1 LVEEIIDFGHAQ
13 VFEAATNYTCIVVL
27 EREGDNDLGYVAV
40 HGSSD
45 EVRRTVATHALPA
58 AEHYRASEL
67 GEAPWILLPGDER
80 QILDTMREAGPPLSD
95 ATRQIFQG
103 LITSADPI
111 YIVEDRGTRGARRVV
126 TTKAGTELEL
136 EPDLLH
142 PLASGSDVER
152 YALRTLNSLLLFPYR
167 RDKDKMRLLTEEE
180 LQTLPLT
187 WEYLCAN
194 EVELRRREKGKMDHD
209 GWWAFGRTQSL
220 GLHGQPK
227 LGVAATVKRLEVA
240 ADPAGAAYFH
250 NVRVN
255 GILPRDDGPSLPV
268 LTAVL
273 NSRAIDFAF
282 RRGAAP
288 LQNGFYTANK
298 QFIAWLPVSTKLPSD
313 LEVAGTR
320 LHELVALAEAERSGF
335 LDWLSSIIGAR
346 PRDLAGA
353 EALTNY
359 SQTGLDGVLAVLD
372 KNASRLTIDPRRRAE
387 RERIGQ
393 ELTESTRR
401 ITDLDAERT
410 LLERDVDAAV
420 YDAYGLSA
428 AQQARIASEYQ

>member
-1 LVEEIIDFGHAQ
+1 
-13 VFEAATNYTCIVVL
+13 
-27 EREGDNDLGYVAV
+27 
-40 HGSSD
+40 
-45 EVRRTVATHALPA
+45 
-58 AEHYRASEL
+58 
-67 GEAPWILLPGDER
+67 
-80 QILDTMREAGPPLSD
+80 MRGPH
-95 ATRQIFQG
+95 
-103 LITSADPI
+103 
-111 YIVEDRGTRGARRVV
+111 RVV
-126 TTKAGTELEL
+126 VTKAGAELEL

-152 YALRTLNSLLLFPYR
+152 YALLKLNSLLLFPYR
-167 RDKDKMRLLTEEE
+167 RDKDEMRLVSEGE
-180 LQTLPLT
+180 LQDLPLT
-187 WEYLCAN
+187 WEYLRMK

-220 GLHGQPK
+220 GLHDQPK

-273 NSRAIDFAF
+273 NSRAVDFAF

-298 QFIAWLPVSTKLPSD
+298 QFIAWLPVPTELPDD
-313 LEVAGTR
+313 LDVAGAR
-320 LHELVALAEAERSGF
+320 LHELVALAETERSGF

-353 EALTNY
+353 EALANY

-372 KNASRLTIDPRRRAE
+372 KNTSRLTIDPRRRAE
-387 RERIGQ
+387 RERISQ
-393 ELTESTRR
+393 ELTESAGR
-401 ITDLDAERT
+401 IADLESARV
-410 LLERDVDAAV
+410 LLERDVDAAI
-420 YDAYGLSA
+420 YGAYRLSA
-428 AQQARIASEYQ
+428 AQQARIASEYE